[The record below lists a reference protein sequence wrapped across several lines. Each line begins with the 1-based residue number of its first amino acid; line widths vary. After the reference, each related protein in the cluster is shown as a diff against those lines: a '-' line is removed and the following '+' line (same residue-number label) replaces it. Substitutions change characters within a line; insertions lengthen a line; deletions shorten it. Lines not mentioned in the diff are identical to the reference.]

1 MRKLILNMLC
11 YEQKIRQREG
21 PPSCGGEEA
30 CSMLV
35 LVPDGAGLDAFTIS
49 LKNDLNLIMIF
60 GFFMGCGMVMTGF
73 LRGKRD
79 ENWKWRSF
87 AASAYPV
94 PWALMKVMSGMLGG
108 AASSAVTKI

>member
-11 YEQKIRQREG
+11 CEQKILQT
-21 PPSCGGEEA
+21 GGA
-30 CSMLV
+30 AVMRWRRGLFHV
-35 LVPDGAGLDAFTIS
+35 GLVPDGAGLDAFTIS